1 MTTALLLIDLQN
13 DYFPGGK
20 MELVGAE
27 PAAAQAARLLAFFR
41 ARNWP
46 VVHIQHVSTRP
57 GASFFLPDTDGV
69 RHHPVV
75 APQDDEPVVVKH
87 FPNAFRETD
96 LGARLRALGVERLA
110 VAGMMTHM
118 CVDAGVRAA
127 TDLGYQVLLA
137 SDACATRDLVHAGV
151 TVPAVQVQAA
161 FLAALGSYAA
171 VLPVDELLSRLSG
184 E

>member
-1 MTTALLLIDLQN
+1 MPTTLILIDLQN
-13 DYFPGGK
+13 DYFSGGK
-20 MELVGAE
+20 MELVGS
-27 PAAAQAARLLAFFR
+27 PAAVGQAARLLAFFR
-41 ARNWP
+41 DRGWP
-46 VVHIQHVSTRP
+46 VAHVQHVSTRP

-69 RHHPVV
+69 RHHASV
-75 APQDDEPVVVKH
+75 APAAGETLVVKH

-96 LGARLRALGVERLA
+96 LLEKLRALGADQLV

-127 TDLGYQVLLA
+127 ADLGFPVLLA
-137 SDACATRDLVHAGV
+137 SDACATRDLSFGGA
-151 TVPAVQVQAA
+151 TVPAAQVHAA

-171 VLPVDELLSRLSG
+171 VLPVDALLARLA